1 MRTLL
6 LFGLAAAASLSLL
19 TVGAGSPPAGA
30 AGNGLYSVFPATIAG
45 SSPRVYF
52 NYLINPGT
60 VVSDAVTVTNQTTSP
75 IAFKL
80 YPADAIN
87 GQGGGFALNPPQ
99 APLKSVGG
107 WVKLSSVEFTL
118 PAHSLANV
126 PFTLDVPNGLTP
138 GDYAGGIVLSTVNPS
153 VEKRGNV
160 TFNVFQSVG
169 TRIYVR
175 IRGALHPGLSVTQ
188 LSVNTSGLAG
198 YVGGPVSST
207 VTYTLTNTGNQIL
220 NPTAKLSVSP
230 LLGSAT
236 TLPRKIFPSLLPHG
250 SATVTYHL
258 PSKEAFLRLNAD
270 LAVTSGAGPTNA
282 TATAWVIPWILI
294 AIILLIIG
302 FFWYRRRRRRAALA
316 ARRGGRGRACRRNIQ
331 RVTAC
336 VGLSGR
342 SQPPSECSPSSGS
355 RAPRQW
361 RGRWILRGLPDFP
374 NSN

>member
-1 MRTLL
+1 MKTWSLSVMRTLL

-52 NYLINPGT
+52 NYLINPGS

-107 WVKLSSVEFTL
+107 WVKSSSVEFTL

-236 TLPRKIFPSLLPHG
+236 NLPRKIFSSLLPHG
-250 SATVTYHL
+250 SATVTYQL
-258 PSKEAFLRLNAD
+258 PSKEAFLRLSAD
-270 LAVTSGAGPTNA
+270 LAVTSGAGPTSA

-316 ARRGGRGRACRRNIQ
+316 A
-331 RVTAC
+331 TAA
-336 VGLSGR
+336 VVEAE
-342 SQPPSECSPSSGS
+342 PAAAASSV
-355 RAPRQW
+355 
-361 RGRWILRGLPDFP
+361 
-374 NSN
+374 